1 MIIFTRSPILNALTK
16 HGWCEDLLPLLK
28 IDDYDSK
35 EKVLQA
41 MTVSRDIC
49 RTVYDSSSVDQK
61 LRNFRM
67 EMKKAIES
75 EEDDDFQGYLTN
87 LKQMVDALLEGS

>member
-1 MIIFTRSPILNALTK
+1 
-16 HGWCEDLLPLLK
+16 
-28 IDDYDSK
+28 
-35 EKVLQA
+35 

-75 EEDDDFQGYLTN
+75 EEDEDFQGYLTN
-87 LKQMVDALLEGS
+87 LKQMVDALLEGSWRGFLSFRFIVKNISMWQIYTFTYCQ